1 MKSTTVSKE
10 VRKIT
15 DIFLVIL
22 GVLSATFGLKSFLI
36 PNNFIDGGATGV
48 ALLISHLSGLPLSL
62 LILVINLPFLYLGY
76 RLIGKNFSYRAV
88 IAIVLLALSILFIE
102 LPAITN
108 DKVLIAVFGGF
119 FLGAGIGL
127 VIRAGAVIDGTEIL
141 AVYLNRRFSVT
152 IGDVILILNITIFA
166 VAAYLLSLET
176 ALYSILIYLSASKTV
191 DFIIDGIEEYTAVM
205 IISDKSDEIRKS
217 IIHGLGLGVTIF
229 KGTSGFGSHGGK
241 PNSFDILHTVIT
253 RFDIGR
259 LNAELDRI
267 DPQAFVTYS
276 LVKNTRGGI
285 IKRRPQ
291 FH

>member
-1 MKSTTVSKE
+1 MKSVTVSKQ
-10 VRKIT
+10 VRQIS
-15 DIFLVIL
+15 DIFLIVL
-22 GVLSATFGLKSFLI
+22 GVLSATFALKSFLI
-36 PNNFIDGGATGV
+36 PNHFIDGGVTGV
-48 ALLISHLSGLPLSL
+48 ALLIRHVSGLPLSPL
-62 LILVINLPFLYLGY
+62 LIVINLPFLYLGY
-76 RLIGKNFSYRAV
+76 RVIGKSFSIRAV
-88 IAIVLLALSILFIE
+88 AAIILLALSIFFIE

-141 AVYLNRRFSVT
+141 AVYLNRKLGVT
-152 IGDVILILNITIFA
+152 IGDIILILNIVIFS

-191 DFIIDGIEEYTAVM
+191 DFIIDGIEEYTAVT
-205 IISDKSDEIRKS
+205 IVSDKSDEIRRS
-217 IIHGLGLGVTIF
+217 IIHGLGLGVTIY
-229 KGTSGFGSHGGK
+229 KGKSGYGTHGGK
-241 PNSFDILHTVIT
+241 SNEFDIIHTIIT

-267 DPQAFVTYS
+267 DPSAFVSYS